1 MCRTCFVQYIRPH
14 QLCWGEWEIETAI
27 LCTKNAARWLYNL
40 IEMTVEVYQKLVSL
54 HDKKMEQSLFVM
66 YSAHQFNETGVITHT
81 EVQ

>member
-1 MCRTCFVQYIRPH
+1 MQDVFCPIYQTSSAVLGWVGDRDCYLMHKKCSQV
-14 QLCWGEWEIETAI
+14 A
-27 LCTKNAARWLYNL
+27 NL

>member
-1 MCRTCFVQYIRPH
+1 MCAGVS
-14 QLCWGEWEIETAI
+14 G
-27 LCTKNAARWLYNL
+27 RWRLLSHAQKCSQVANL
-40 IEMTVEVYQKLVSL
+40 IDMTVEVYQKLVSL